1 MRLQI
6 KKNPFKTMKIYTLKI
21 ISLFLFISN
30 CGYSQLRN
38 TPKKLKFKDEFIHS
52 ETKTEFP
59 KNIDDYNLIDA
70 YSFDKKDENIGVTY
84 EKENSKISIYIY
96 PNNVGNEGRLRNEFL
111 SVYSV
116 IFNKD
121 NDVKNLKI
129 IHHVGEKFTCNGIR
143 GISKDSNNQNSLLTI
158 FECGTW
164 MYKIRITSN
173 ELENQ
178 NLIDL
183 EEKIVTKIEPS
194 RLTGLKLFNLQ
205 GAISFSK
212 ESVKDSTM
220 LVSTMAYTYKKF
232 EWLIK
237 NLKEE
242 EKYSGFQD
250 LYIDMHKD
258 ALKQFVLFEH
268 KHKYSSKVETKEYL
282 KNLNKIID
290 SPFLN
295 EFLMEQ
301 YNMILIVPED
311 IILDYEKYHKWKKEN
326 NFNFE
331 LNLNLS
337 EARYE
342 L

>member
-1 MRLQI
+1 
-6 KKNPFKTMKIYTLKI
+6 MKITTLRI
-21 ISLFLFISN
+21 LPLFLLISISSF
-30 CGYSQLRN
+30 SQLR
-38 TPKKLKFKDEFIHS
+38 TSPKKLKYKDVFFHS

-59 KNIDDYNLIDA
+59 KNIDEFNLIDA

-84 EKENSKISIYIY
+84 EKQNTKINIYLY
-96 PNNVGNEGRLRNEFL
+96 PDKIGNEGRLRNEFL
-111 SVYSV
+111 TVYNV
-116 IFNKD
+116 IFNND
-121 NDVKNLKI
+121 IDVKNLKLLNYK
-129 IHHVGEKFTCNGIR
+129 GADYTCNGVR
-143 GISKDSNNQNSLLTI
+143 GISKNSNNENSLLTI

-164 MYKIRITSN
+164 MFKIRITSS
-173 ELENQ
+173 ELDNK

-183 EEKIVTKIEPS
+183 ETKIINKIDPS
-194 RLTGLKLFNLQ
+194 RLTGLKLFKLKGSITFTNA
-205 GAISFSK
+205 AI
-212 ESVKDSTM
+212 KDSTM
-220 LVSTMAYTYKKF
+220 LVSTMAYTFKKF

-237 NLKEE
+237 NLDER

-250 LYIDMHKD
+250 LYIDMHKE
-258 ALKQFVLFEH
+258 ALKQFVLYEY
-268 KHKYSSKVETKEYL
+268 KHKYSSKEETKEYL

-301 YNMILIVPED
+301 YKMILIIPDSV
-311 IILDYEKYHKWKKEN
+311 ILNFEEYHKWKAEH

-331 LNLNLS
+331 LKFNLS

>member
-1 MRLQI
+1 M
-6 KKNPFKTMKIYTLKI
+6 
-21 ISLFLFISN
+21 ISNISRILVLFIFINNYS
-30 CGYSQLRN
+30 YSQLRN
-38 TPKKLKFKDEFIHS
+38 SPKKLKFKDEFIHS

-59 KNIDDYNLIDA
+59 KNIDDYSLVDA

-84 EKENSKISIYIY
+84 EKEKTKFTIYIY
-96 PNNVGNEGRLRNEFL
+96 PDKIGNEGRLRNEFL
-111 SVYSV
+111 GAYNL
-116 IFNKD
+116 IFNYD
-121 NDVKNLKI
+121 TDVKNLKI
-129 IHHVGEKFTCNGIR
+129 IHHIGEKYICNGIR
-143 GISKDSNNQNSLLTI
+143 GISKNSNDENCLLTI

-164 MYKIRITSN
+164 MYKIRITSS
-173 ELENQ
+173 ELNNQ

-183 EEKIVTKIEPS
+183 ESKIINKIDPS
-194 RLTGLKLFNLQ
+194 KLTGLNLFKLK
-205 GAISFSK
+205 GAISFHSQAI
-212 ESVKDSTM
+212 KDSTM

-237 NLKEE
+237 NLHEN

-250 LYIDMHKD
+250 LYMDMHRE

-268 KHKYSSKVETKEYL
+268 KHKYSSKEETKEYL

-290 SPFLN
+290 SPFFS

-301 YNMILIVPED
+301 YKMILIVPED
-311 IILDYEKYHKWKKEN
+311 LILDYEKYHKWKTEN

-331 LNLNLS
+331 LKQDLCT
-337 EARYE
+337 ARYE